1 MVQNPQKDH
10 GALFSFNLG
19 KGKPHEV
26 ALMLDHLNVAV
37 RSGLFCAQPAMESI
51 GAKDGAVRASL
62 YLYNTLAEIDA
73 FEEKLGK
80 IAKLYK

>member
-1 MVQNPQKDH
+1 
-10 GALFSFNLG
+10 
-19 KGKPHEV
+19 
-26 ALMLDHLNVAV
+26 MLDHLNVAV